1 VSRPTTKRRGQMI
14 ARGERKWLLR
24 VFLGRDALGRKK
36 YASRTIAGTTTQARQ
51 ELTKMLREADT
62 ESLVRPTQ
70 LTLAQYI
77 DQWYKTKMQV
87 SESTLGGYKLQLGLD
102 ILPYLGHLR
111 LHEITPLAVQD
122 TISKLRDE
130 GLAPRTIEI
139 RTRRSH

>member
-1 VSRPTTKRRGQMI
+1 MI

-111 LHEITPLAVQD
+111 LHDHSARRAGHDQQAARRGAGTAHHRNTHTPFSLGTQ
-122 TISKLRDE
+122 E
-130 GLAPRTIEI
+130 GR
-139 RTRRSH
+139 